1 MSLRKPSFEN
11 PDSSSEINIS
21 PLIDVMFILLIFFV
35 VTMAFAE
42 KSALEIDRPKSEK
55 ASQSPE
61 KALNIFVEKNGRI
74 SVAGAY
80 VSIDSLEKIA
90 SLRGEKNAVI
100 DSDASVKISTIVE
113 IMDACSRAGI
123 EKVFIASDK
132 TSEGGL

>member
-35 VTMAFAE
+35 VTMAFVE

-132 TSEGGL
+132 TREGGL

>member
-42 KSALEIDRPKSEK
+42 KSALEINRPKSEK

-132 TSEGGL
+132 TREGGL

>member
-61 KALNIFVEKNGRI
+61 KALNIFVEKSGRI

-132 TSEGGL
+132 AREGGL

>member
-113 IMDACSRAGI
+113 IMDACSRAGV

-132 TSEGGL
+132 AREGGL

>member
-90 SLRGEKNAVI
+90 SLRGEKNSVI

-132 TSEGGL
+132 AREGGL

>member
-113 IMDACSRAGI
+113 IMDVCSRAGI

-132 TSEGGL
+132 TREGGL

>member
-132 TSEGGL
+132 AREGGL

>member
-61 KALNIFVEKNGRI
+61 KALNIFVEKT
-74 SVAGAY
+74 A
-80 VSIDSLEKIA
+80 E
-90 SLRGEKNAVI
+90 
-100 DSDASVKISTIVE
+100 
-113 IMDACSRAGI
+113 
-123 EKVFIASDK
+123 
-132 TSEGGL
+132 